1 MTTQRARHLKILD
14 MLSKNKRLQVTDLS
28 EKLGV
33 SLVTVR
39 KDLTELEN
47 KKLLL
52 RYQGYVELNTNTP
65 VNRRM
70 LSHYEKKTMIAKEA
84 VKLINDGDAVFIESG
99 SSCIILAEEL
109 KASGKKVTIIT
120 NSTFM
125 ADFISPCTN
134 IRLILLGGEYQPD
147 SMAVVGA
154 VTKNC
159 LKSFH
164 ARYFFSGTDGYFPGS
179 GFTGDNPERV
189 EILRMMAE
197 QSEKTVVITES
208 EKFLRAGTMTVFSLK
223 ETDIVITDNQIT
235 PDTQKELESNNIKV
249 IKS

>member
-33 SLVTVR
+33 SLVTIR

-164 ARYFFSGTDGYFPGS
+164 AQYFFSGADGYLPGS

-189 EILRMMAE
+189 EILRLMAE

-223 ETDIVITDNQIT
+223 ETDVVITDNQIT
-235 PDTQKELESNNIKV
+235 PDTQKELESNNIKI